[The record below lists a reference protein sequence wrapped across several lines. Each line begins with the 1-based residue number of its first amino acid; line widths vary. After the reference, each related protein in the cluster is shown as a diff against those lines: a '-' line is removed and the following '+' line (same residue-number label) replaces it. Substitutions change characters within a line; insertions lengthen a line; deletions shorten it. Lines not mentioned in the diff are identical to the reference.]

1 MPMKNGM
8 EFNVFALIY
17 MIELM
22 EFVNY
27 VQQTRFLMEVVVFM
41 VKIIVPNQIKYG
53 MVFNV
58 FVHKD
63 II

>member
-8 EFNVFALIY
+8 GFNVFALIY

-27 VQQTRFLMEVVVFM
+27 VQQTHFSMEEVAYM
-41 VKIIVPNQIKYG
+41 VKTIALNQIKYG

-58 FVHKD
+58 FAHKV
-63 II
+63 IT